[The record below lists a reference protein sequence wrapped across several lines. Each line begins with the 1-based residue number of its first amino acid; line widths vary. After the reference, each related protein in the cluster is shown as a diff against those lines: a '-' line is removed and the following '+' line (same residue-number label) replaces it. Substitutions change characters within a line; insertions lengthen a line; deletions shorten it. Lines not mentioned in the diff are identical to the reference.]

1 MPVFLLYTYY
11 IMKSF
16 KQYLKESDPGGEL
29 DPFPDPLSGSSSS
42 FNLMSS
48 GSGYIAGIRANDQP
62 YVMYRSMYS
71 PYQSA
76 LDPGKQSD
84 DGLVQGGGGFK
95 IQKDSKNFLTNLA
108 KAYGVEIASPEEMQK
123 KMQQNP
129 QAQPQKDKT
138 DHLINQVKMHPA
150 MYLLNQDQ
158 NLQKEFDK
166 AFQSM
171 QDWKLTTSNPDQG
184 KNWYELWQQKQEKDA
199 DQNKVNLGRMATFAA
214 FRERTTDIHNRLAH
228 MGLHSDSLPHIK
240 NYLDPTNHALPGQS
254 SIPYEQEDSNETDDM
269 MGDNYNYQGQT
280 E

>member
-1 MPVFLLYTYY
+1 
-11 IMKSF
+11 MKSF
-16 KQYLKESDPGGEL
+16 IQYLKESDPGSPGT
-29 DPFPDPLSGSSSS
+29 PDIPDGISPAIYTAAVQNSLSKGLVTG
-42 FNLMSS
+42 F
-48 GSGYIAGIRANDQP
+48 DQHTMP
-62 YVMYRSMYS
+62 MYMYRSTYN

-240 NYLDPTNHALPGQS
+240 NYLDTSNHALPGES
-254 SIPYEQEDSNETDDM
+254 SIPYEQENPNETDDM
-269 MGDNYNYQGQT
+269 IGDNYNYQGQT